1 MSGEL
6 LTFNLPKFFIFHSSF
21 FIFLF
26 FIYNMKQYTL
36 TRSEM
41 QVMNALW
48 VMPAGKGTVAEIIEH
63 YDEPKPAYTT
73 IATFVKILINKGF
86 LAAEKAGNGTRLFFY
101 RPLLTKDE
109 YTRRVMKDVK
119 DNFFGGSASSFL
131 SFFVREEQMSED
143 EIQQLLEMIEK
154 GGE

>member
-1 MSGEL
+1 
-6 LTFNLPKFFIFHSSF
+6 
-21 FIFLF
+21 
-26 FIYNMKQYTL
+26 MKQYTL

-48 VMPAGKGTVAEIIEH
+48 SMPAGKGTVAEIIEH
-63 YDEPKPAYTT
+63 YEEPKPAYTT

-86 LAAEKAGNGTRLFFY
+86 LAAEKAGNGTSPFTY
-101 RPLLTKDE
+101 RPLLSKDE
-109 YTRRVMKDVK
+109 YTRRVTKDVK

-131 SFFVREEQMSED
+131 SFFVKEEQMSD
-143 EIQQLLEMIEK
+143 AEIQKLFEMIEK

>member
-1 MSGEL
+1 
-6 LTFNLPKFFIFHSSF
+6 
-21 FIFLF
+21 
-26 FIYNMKQYTL
+26 
-36 TRSEM
+36 M

-48 VMPAGKGTVAEIIEH
+48 SMPAGKGTVAEIIEH
-63 YDEPKPAYTT
+63 YEESKPAYTT

-86 LAAEKAGNGTRLFFY
+86 LAAEKAGNGTRLFIY
-101 RPLLTKDE
+101 RPLLSKDE

-131 SFFVREEQMSED
+131 SFFVREEQMSDD
-143 EIQQLLEMIEK
+143 EIQKLFEMIEK